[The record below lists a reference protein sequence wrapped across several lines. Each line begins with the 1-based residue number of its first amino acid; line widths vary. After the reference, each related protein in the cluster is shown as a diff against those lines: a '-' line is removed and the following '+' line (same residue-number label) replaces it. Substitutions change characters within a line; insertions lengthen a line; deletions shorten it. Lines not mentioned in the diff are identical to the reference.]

1 MGGDRNSHMLTY
13 QTTRRTKCIYF
24 DGESAALFGSG
35 QLDTQMLQIWGNLSG
50 PGRPDDGWRG
60 LWEEYARAIGL
71 CDWLHDKELG
81 GPGWGFEGIVRM
93 NAGFEMIWCNFSSP
107 SIRLISHLNVTAP
120 LLPAEVEEE
129 ITVKEDN
136 YGPTSYFPLPP
147 SPTRSDK
154 ATDPSNPPQPPVM
167 GRPQFAREPFFP
179 TQAWNWGVSALAHYG
194 SSANGPG
201 LGEIRLKIISCG
213 FLSYYAPAF
222 VSEALP
228 RATEER
234 KTLNLTKD
242 GLWTGPGRNGT
253 REDALEALK
262 RRRRLHTLDQ
272 VTSSEAAIMR
282 SNSER
287 VLKDLLSPSPANCSG
302 IEWSTMISDIVQT
315 YAASLFTFHKA
326 LQQYPESNNHTALK
340 IWMTDIRDQTHTFLV
355 SFLQYPDSPSDS
367 DIWTRESDLFKD
379 TYSLCRFQYTRLLD
393 PKEIVTLG
401 PEETLLKWAV
411 EEILGGIC
419 FVLVDVGL
427 STEGIWESN
436 FNLPSSKKS
445 SHLHIPG
452 FNTEVRRWT
461 EGVEELM
468 SWLGWA
474 GEWIG
479 CDVHC
484 AWDEKCYIPM
494 WPIIPMGKR
503 GPGRGRRPR
512 RPEYGGPGYG
522 RPPMGPPNGKFP
534 GPPGNGTG
542 RDPGRGFNPWAP
554 SEKGLWKPKCVK
566 KNYILE
572 GDMDED

>member
-1 MGGDRNSHMLTY
+1 MLTY
-13 QTTRRTKCIYF
+13 QTTRKTRCIYF
-24 DGESAALFGSG
+24 DGESATLFGSG
-35 QLDTQMLQIWGNLSG
+35 QLDTQMLHIWGNLSG
-50 PGRPDDGWRG
+50 PGRPDNGWRG
-60 LWEEYARAIGL
+60 LWDEYARAIGL
-71 CDWLHDKELG
+71 CDWIKDKGLG

-107 SIRLISHLNVTAP
+107 SIRLVSHLNVTAP
-120 LLPAEVEEE
+120 LLPAEDEEE
-129 ITVKEDN
+129 ISVKDQD

-167 GRPQFAREPFFP
+167 RREQWSREPFFP
-179 TQAWNWGVSALAHYG
+179 TQAWNWGASALAHYG

-201 LGEIRLKIISCG
+201 LGEARVKIISCG
-213 FLSYYAPAF
+213 FLSYYSPDF
-222 VSEALP
+222 LSQGLP
-228 RATEER
+228 RAAEEQ
-234 KTLNLTKD
+234 KSLNLTKD
-242 GLWTGPGRNGT
+242 GLWNGRGSNGT

-262 RRRRLHTLDQ
+262 RRRRLHTLESITPSD
-272 VTSSEAAIMR
+272 AAIMR

-287 VLKDLLSPSPANCSG
+287 VLKDLLSPSPTNCTG
-302 IEWSTMISDIVQT
+302 IDWSTITNDIVQT
-315 YAASLFTFHKA
+315 YAAPLFTFLKA
-326 LQQYPESNNHTALK
+326 LQQYPGSHNHTALEL
-340 IWMTDIRDQTHTFLV
+340 WMIDIRDQTHTFLV
-355 SFLQYPDSPSDS
+355 PFLQYPDPPTSSE
-367 DIWTRESDLFKD
+367 IWMRESPLFKD

-393 PKEIVTLG
+393 PKEGVFLG
-401 PEETLLKWAV
+401 PEEELLKWAV
-411 EEILGGIC
+411 EEMLGGIC

-436 FNLPSSKKS
+436 FNLLPSKKT

-452 FNTEVRRWT
+452 LKAELQRWT

-494 WPIIPMGKR
+494 WPIIPMGR
-503 GPGRGRRPR
+503 RRPGRGRRPGG
-512 RPEYGGPGYG
+512 PGYGGPGYG
-522 RPPMGPPNGKFP
+522 RPPMGPPNGTFP
-534 GPPGNGTG
+534 SPGNGTFPG
-542 RDPGRGFNPWAP
+542 LPGNGTWSPGRGFNPWAP

-572 GDMDED
+572 GDMDDD